1 MDRSATIGTVLIFA
15 ILLIWMWWLTPPTE
29 LSPQAEPVI
38 DTQEVAAQREE
49 AQALAEAARVAEEG
63 ELTDIIGLDVQEG
76 DARDIV
82 VDNQLFTAVFS
93 TRGGTLRS
101 FQLKE
106 YTNFDQASSVQMV
119 DTSRAG
125 AIGLAF
131 STPANRN
138 VDTRALYFAASTD
151 LDTLRITD
159 EPREIV
165 FETQIGE
172 GVLRKVY
179 AFHPDEYH
187 VDLRIETENVASFQ
201 TADGYELI
209 WHGGIPFSEGDV
221 DEEAQRAGAFVRSG
235 GQVES
240 VELQRDADE
249 SRRFIGEVN
258 WITVKN
264 KFFTSVVMPA
274 GGTRGAELDGRR
286 TGLSEDQTL
295 FEDYTARL
303 LMERPDATHT
313 FELYIGPME
322 YLRLAGYRQNL
333 YDVVDFGWNF
343 FEWMTRP
350 LAKFV
355 FIPSF
360 AFLSNFIPNYGLVII
375 VFAILLKILLY
386 PLTKTSYKSMAKMRE
401 LQPKMEEIKEKYGDD
416 PQKQQQAMM
425 KMYKETGVNPLGGCL
440 PMLMQYPIIIALWMY
455 LPQSIEMRQ
464 QGFLWANDLSAPD
477 VILNLPFT
485 IPLYGNF
492 VAGFTLLMGISMVV
506 QMRIQMAAQM
516 NTQAKIMTYVFPVMI
531 FAIFNRL
538 ASGLS
543 LYYLVYNVVTAVQQ
557 KWINMRIA
565 SGDEKVEAPKAKAKA
580 KKPTQLPPAGG
591 GKKGALKSPRSR
603 AKRTRS

>member
-1 MDRSATIGTVLIFA
+1 MDRSATIGTVLIFI
-15 ILLIWMWWLTPPTE
+15 ILLVWMWWLTPPTD
-29 LSPQAEPVI
+29 LSPQSEPVA
-38 DTQEVAAQREE
+38 DTQAVVAQREE
-49 AQALAEAARVAEEG
+49 AQALAEAAREEDEEELVDTEALGLEEG
-63 ELTDIIGLDVQEG
+63 E
-76 DARDIV
+76 ARDIV
-82 VDNQLFTAVFS
+82 IDNQLFTAVLS
-93 TRGGTLRS
+93 TRGATLRS
-101 FQLKE
+101 FELKE
-106 YTNFDQASSVQMV
+106 YSNFDQESAVQMV

-131 STPANRN
+131 LTPTNRN
-138 VDTRALYFAASTD
+138 VDSRALYFESPTQS
-151 LDTLRITD
+151 DTVRITD
-159 EPREIV
+159 DAREIA
-165 FETQIGE
+165 FESRIGD

-179 AFHPDEYH
+179 TFHPDEYH
-187 VDLRIETENVASFQ
+187 IDLRIESENTASFQ
-201 TADGYELI
+201 TADGYELV

-240 VELQRDADE
+240 IELQRDAEE
-249 SRRFIGEVN
+249 SRRFIGEVD

-286 TGLSEDQTL
+286 TGTSEDQTL

-386 PLTKTSYKSMAKMRE
+386 PLTKSSYKSMAKMRE
-401 LQPKMEEIKEKYGDD
+401 LQPKMEAIKEKYGDD

-492 VAGFTLLMGISMVV
+492 VAGFTLLMGISMIV
-506 QMRIQMAAQM
+506 QMRIQMASQM

-543 LYYLVYNVVTAVQQ
+543 LYYLVYNVVTAIQQ
-557 KWINMRIA
+557 KWINMRTA
-565 SGDEKVEAPKAKAKA
+565 TGEDEKPKEAPK
-580 KKPTQLPPAGG
+580 KKPSRSAPSAGG
-591 GKKGALKSPRSR
+591 GKKAALKSPRSR
-603 AKRTRS
+603 NKRARS